1 MKLSK
6 LQNLINECIMIQ
18 HDYPLNWEFGV
29 DLKEV
34 QEELDAVKL
43 ILPVVIRQSEQLK
56 AFAEYIQERMWGD
69 DGKDL
74 SEFVD
79 DFLSL

>member
-6 LQNLINECIMIQ
+6 LQNLVNECIMIQ
-18 HDYPLNWEFGV
+18 QDYPLNWEFGV

-43 ILPVVIRQSEQLK
+43 ILPVVGVTLK
-56 AFAEYIQERMWGD
+56 EAQYRPSPDIDKRMIEHGYKICD
-69 DGKDL
+69 
-74 SEFVD
+74 
-79 DFLSL
+79 